1 MYAPITALF
10 FRATVC
16 VLFLIVILQ
25 MSILSNDPQSSLDS
39 QSSPSENEEKEPM
52 LSRKKDGNSS
62 CETQKTV
69 AVVLVIGRTLNRVA
83 IRTIR
88 KLEKLNTSL
97 YTPLILYDAD
107 KLKKALLNTTIPF
120 IAMRRQPLEEYF
132 TQEVFRNYSGRYRSP
147 AKSMQIRWL
156 ASQTRHR
163 HAWFIEGDVFYNVN
177 KRTNKRI
184 CCICV
189 ICWVR
194 TPVSLNLSHQGDWQ
208 DFLAHYF
215 KSEADLIMTGTQILE
230 GGNDTWFKLKPR
242 CDAGLNSTQRSMS
255 TFWIISNQWK
265 LYCVL
270 KYGTERHGL
279 ISIHR
284 MSKRLSVHILN
295 FLLSGR
301 SGHHECVVPT
311 ICDETPSCSME
322 PIRSTDIGYYGWS
335 RMQAINVSTM
345 KQNALYHPV
354 KRWNRTRRWKRRK

>member
-1 MYAPITALF
+1 MNPGISSQCCT
-10 FRATVC
+10 RATVC

-163 HAWFIEGDVFYNVN
+163 HAWFIEGDVFYN
-177 KRTNKRI
+177 
-184 CCICV
+184 
-189 ICWVR
+189 
-194 TPVSLNLSHQGDWQ
+194 GDWQ

-242 CDAGLNSTQRSMS
+242 CDAGLNSTQ
-255 TFWIISNQWK
+255 
-265 LYCVL
+265 
-270 KYGTERHGL
+270 RHGL